1 MWIGVEVGEKGLGPC
16 RLWWK
21 RWLHPLRPTLK
32 CGDVKKCGDVARGA
46 QNVGTSKNV
55 GTSSVA
61 PKMWGRHIGRKNVGT
76 STECGDVVFRENVG
90 TSVDV
95 PTFLAGVP

>member
-1 MWIGVEVGEKGLGPC
+1 MPLMVETMVASAASHPKMWG
-16 RLWWK
+16 RQ
-21 RWLHPLRPTLK
+21 
-32 CGDVKKCGDVARGA
+32 KCGDVARGA

-76 STECGDVVFRENVG
+76 STECGDVIFRENVG

-95 PTFLAGVP
+95 PTFLAGVG

>member
-1 MWIGVEVGEKGLGPC
+1 M
-16 RLWWK
+16 
-21 RWLHPLRPTLK
+21 HPLRPPPK
-32 CGDVKKCGDVARGA
+32 CGDVIKCGDVVRFT

-55 GTSSVA
+55 GTSTVG

-76 STECGDVVFRENVG
+76 SAECGDVIFRENVE

-95 PTFLAGVP
+95 PTFLARVG